1 MKHWKKRLLTDINCY
16 IVFQGKTE
24 SWNEKWVDDIIL
36 LLVRSE
42 SEKPVIKAVQVRKHL
57 RGISWVHI
65 ENVPS
70 FFFYITVL
78 LLRYNQTFLSSLG
91 VWKKFNIDWSQTRE
105 CMTKSI
111 ESVFSLTDQQSPN
124 ILPFTYHRSGVVGL
138 WLTEDKKEWNQL
150 NTGGSDGYITK
161 NNWCSLFDFQLTW
174 ETQHTQLHL
183 CMLRYMVSQRW

>member
-1 MKHWKKRLLTDINCY
+1 MSKFSGGLGSSSVSTKFLTDDLELAFTGWLQFLPLWVDERWMKHWKKRLLTDINCY

-70 FFFYITVL
+70 FFFYFTVL
-78 LLRYNQTFLSSLG
+78 LLKYNQTFLSSLG

-138 WLTEDKKEWNQL
+138 WLTEDKKE
-150 NTGGSDGYITK
+150 
-161 NNWCSLFDFQLTW
+161 
-174 ETQHTQLHL
+174 
-183 CMLRYMVSQRW
+183 